1 MSSSPPTTPPSPLIG
16 TRGPG
21 SRTATPSGPPRSAPP
36 PALVPG
42 ARRQRRW
49 SLALLAV
56 LITLGSALG
65 FVVLW
70 MNAGGREPVL
80 VMKNGVT
87 AGQIIQDDDLT
98 VVRIAADPGV
108 RLLSSKARD
117 DVVGK
122 AAAVDLLP
130 GQALVKDAIGEVSG
144 LAPGSTELAIPVAKE
159 VMPHELQ
166 TGDHVTL
173 YSAIDDPET
182 GQAEAQEIGAGRI
195 SSVSDEDDSG
205 GDFSVSV
212 IVDDGIVAD
221 VVTAISAEKIYLTK
235 TSG

>member
-1 MSSSPPTTPPSPLIG
+1 MSTSPPTTPPSPLIG

-21 SRTATPSGPPRSAPP
+21 SRTAAPSGPPRSTPP

-87 AGQIIQDDDLT
+87 AGQVIEDDDLT

-130 GQALVKDAIGEVSG
+130 GQALVKDAIGDVSG
-144 LAPGSTELAIPVAKE
+144 LEAGSTELAIPVAKE

-173 YSAIDDPET
+173 FWAIDNPDNP
-182 GQAEAQEIGAGRI
+182 QAAAEEIGGGRV
-195 SSVSDEDDSG
+195 SHVSDEDDSG

-212 IVDDGIVAD
+212 IVSEGLAAEIVSAMSAD
-221 VVTAISAEKIYLTK
+221 KIYLTK